1 MDGKSKSF
9 TAHRQAGARAARAL
23 ARLALLLAMAPAAA
37 AVAAPGD
44 ENWSG
49 QFGLAGTD
57 SEILC
62 STVWNGQLVVGGYF
76 GAAGTVA
83 APCVALWDG
92 TRWQALGAGLD
103 NGVLA
108 LAVWNGELYA
118 GGVFGNSGGTA
129 LSGLAR
135 WDGAAWQDVGGGVY
149 GAVNAL
155 LATPAGLVVGGEFQ
169 DTAGASSVN
178 NVALWDGAAW
188 SGFGWGLSGGAV
200 SGLDSHGGQL
210 AAVGAFAGHVALFD
224 GANWNLPGGGLP
236 EGVNPSL
243 ALAVKSLNGLLY
255 VGGDFDVTIEGTQLL
270 NIAAWDGSAWQA
282 LDGGL
287 DGAVHAFAEWDGLLA
302 IGGMAWNP
310 IFHLGVWDGQWFSYL
325 AGIGG
330 VGWGGGDYV
339 NTLAVGGGRL
349 YVGGVLSQVGD
360 EIYGSNVFAFDGT
373 GYSALGD
380 GGALWGNVRS
390 FGKWNGSLYAGGSFS
405 RSSSSGGL
413 NGIARWNGSRW
424 ESLAG
429 GLHDSPWLELR
440 VQRIAEYGGQMV
452 LTGQFDHAYQGAPL
466 HNFARW
472 DGANWSTLGGGFTSE
487 TFGCAVYQGNLWV
500 SGGYEELQGHTSGQ
514 LWKWTGSAWQA
525 QDGNT
530 TTPFA
535 LVVWNGKLIAG
546 GNFTRIAGVAA
557 NNVAQWDGT
566 AWSPL
571 GAGFNATVFNLVVS
585 DGQLYAAGE
594 FWLSGGN
601 FVHGLARWD
610 GTQWVPVGGGLTS
623 NWAAYGL
630 AAGGGLWV
638 GGSWDHIGGTTG
650 LQNAAR
656 WDGAAWH
663 PLGSGTNGPVFA
675 MYVDGPE
682 VWVGGMFS
690 QAGGQMSWHVGRWT
704 TAASGVPTGDDPARL
719 AFRLPPPVPNPSTG
733 EVSVSFSLP
742 QPASGSLRI
751 YDIRGRLVTTLAQGT
766 LAAGRSALAWDGRA
780 ADGTAVA
787 SGVYWAVLDADG
799 RRAATRLVRLK

>member
-1 MDGKSKSF
+1 MDGISKSF
-9 TAHRQAGARAARAL
+9 KACRHAGARVARAL
-23 ARLALLLAMAPAAA
+23 SVLALLLALAPVA

-57 SEILC
+57 NEILS

-76 GAAGTVA
+76 GTAGTVA

-92 TRWQALGAGLD
+92 TRWQAMGAGLD
-103 NGVLA
+103 NGVLS
-108 LAVWNGELYA
+108 LAVWNGQLYA

-149 GAVNAL
+149 GAVYAL
-155 LATPAGLVVGGEFQ
+155 LATPDGLVVGGEFQ

-178 NVALWDGAAW
+178 NVALWDGSAW
-188 SGFGWGLSGGAV
+188 SVFGWGLSGGAV
-200 SGLDSHGGQL
+200 YGLERHDGQL
-210 AAVGAFAGHVALFD
+210 AAVGAFPGHVALFNGSD
-224 GANWNLPGGGLP
+224 WNLPGGGLP

-270 NIAAWDGSAWQA
+270 NIAAWDGAAWQA
-282 LDGGL
+282 LDAGL
-287 DGAVHAFAEWDGLLA
+287 DGAVHAFAEWDGRLA

-339 NTLAVGGGRL
+339 NTLAIGGGRL
-349 YVGGVLSQVGD
+349 YVGGALNQVGD
-360 EIYGSNVFAFDGT
+360 DIYGTNVFAFDGT
-373 GYSALGD
+373 GYSPVGD
-380 GGALWGNVRS
+380 GGALYGNVRS

-405 RSSSSGGL
+405 RSSSSGSL
-413 NGIARWNGSRW
+413 NGIARWTGSRW

-429 GLHDSPWLELR
+429 GLQAGPYYELR
-440 VQRIAEYGGQMV
+440 VNGIDTIGSDLL
-452 LTGQFDHAYQGAPL
+452 LTGQFDHAVDGTPL
-466 HNFARW
+466 HNIARW
-472 DGANWSTLGGGFTSE
+472 NGSAWTSPGGGFASE
-487 TFGCAVYQGNLWV
+487 TYRSLVYQNETWV
-500 SGGYEELQGHTSGQ
+500 AGGYQDLQNHATGH
-514 LWKWTGSAWQA
+514 LWKWNGAAWQA
-525 QDGNT
+525 QGGGDFGV
-530 TTPFA
+530 PFA
-535 LVVWNGKLIAG
+535 MVVWNGKLIIG
-546 GNFTRIAGVAA
+546 GAFGSVAGVPA
-557 NNVAQWDGT
+557 NNVAQWNGSG
-566 AWSPL
+566 WSPL
-571 GAGFNATVFNLVVS
+571 GAGFNAAVVNLIVS

-594 FWLSGGN
+594 FWLSGSN
-601 FVHGLARWD
+601 SVPGLARWD

-623 NWAAYGL
+623 NWAAFAL
-630 AAGGGLWV
+630 ATGGGLWV
-638 GGSWDHIGGTTG
+638 GGSWDHIGSTTG

-675 MYVDGPE
+675 MYVDGPD

-704 TAASGVPTGDDPARL
+704 TAASGVPATDDAAHL

-742 QPASGSLRI
+742 QSASGSLRI
-751 YDIRGRLVTTLAQGT
+751 YDVRGRLVTTLAQGS

-780 ADGTAVA
+780 SDGTAVA